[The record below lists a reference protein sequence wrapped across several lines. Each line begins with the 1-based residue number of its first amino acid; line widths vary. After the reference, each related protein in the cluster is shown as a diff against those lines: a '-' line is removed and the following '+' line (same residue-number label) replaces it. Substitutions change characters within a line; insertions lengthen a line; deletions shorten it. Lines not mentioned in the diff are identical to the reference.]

1 VICGLANA
9 LWLAGCLPELARFRH
24 ATTRVRE
31 EQKKI
36 LFRLLRS
43 ESEFAKQHDFSLI
56 KTVHDYQQA
65 VPLRRFEDFQPWIDR
80 IASGERNVL
89 TAERVK
95 LLEPTSGSSGAT
107 KLIPYTA
114 SLQREFQRGIRAWIA
129 DLFLHDPQLMFGP
142 AYWSVSPPVAREK
155 TAGGI
160 PIGFEDDSAYVGG
173 WQRRLVQAVT
183 VKTPTSDVRL
193 ISIWNPTFLSLQA
206 DRLPALPNLR
216 VISCW
221 TDANAVAPAAHL
233 ARLFPQARIQGKGLI
248 ATEGFI
254 SFPMSGNDGT
264 ALAIRSHFLEFIP
277 LGSEQALLAD
287 ELDAGQQ
294 YAVVIS
300 TGGGLY
306 RYQLD
311 DVIELVGRVG
321 QCPLIRFVGRQGLV
335 SDWFGEKLNEAF
347 VAGVLRETFEV
358 FDVAPSFA
366 MLACDTDIPAYVL
379 YIDGEIPEDAAD
391 DIDARLRRAF
401 HYDYA
406 RFLGQL
412 QPLRIAHVPCA
423 AEIYQQFCMRDGQK
437 AGDIKPLAL
446 DRRNGWTEIFSS
458 PTGIC
463 RSTHAFL

>member
-1 VICGLANA
+1 VICGLANS
-9 LWLAGCLPELARFRH
+9 LWLAGCLPELGRFRR
-24 ATTRVRE
+24 ATNRVRE
-31 EQKKI
+31 EQEKI
-36 LFRLLRS
+36 LFRLLRG
-43 ESEFAKQHDFSLI
+43 ESEFAEQHDFSLI
-56 KTVHDYQQA
+56 RTVHDYQQA
-65 VPLRRFEDFQPWIDR
+65 VPLRRYEDFEPWIDR
-80 IASGERNVL
+80 IAAGEKHVL
-89 TAERVK
+89 TADPVE
-95 LLEPTSGSSGAT
+95 LFEPTSGSSGAT

-129 DLFLHDPQLMFGP
+129 DLFLHDPQLMLGQ
-142 AYWSVSPPVAREK
+142 AYWSVSPPVARRK

-160 PIGFEDDSAYVGG
+160 PIGFDDDSAYVGG

-183 VKTPTSDVRL
+183 VKAPTSDVRL

-221 TDANAVAPAAHL
+221 TDANAAAPAANL
-233 ARLFPQARIQGKGLI
+233 AKLFPRARIQGKGLI

-277 LGSEQALLAD
+277 LGSETPLLAD
-287 ELDAGQQ
+287 QLDAGQQ

-311 DVIELVGRVG
+311 DVIEVVGRTG
-321 QCPLIRFVGRQGLV
+321 QCPLIRFVGRQGLI

-347 VAGVLRETFEV
+347 VAGVLRESLVE
-358 FDVAPSFA
+358 PRFA

-379 YIDGEIPEDAAD
+379 YIDGEIPDNAALE
-391 DIDARLRRAF
+391 IDTCLRRAF

-412 QPLRIAHVPCA
+412 KPLRICRVPRA
-423 AEIYQQFCMRDGQK
+423 AEIYQQFCMRSGQK

-446 DRRNGWTEIFSS
+446 DRRNGWTRVFAVSLAAE
-458 PTGIC
+458 PV
-463 RSTHAFL
+463 R

>member
-1 VICGLANA
+1 VICGLANS
-9 LWLAGCLPELARFRH
+9 LWLAGCLPELARFRR
-24 ATTRVRE
+24 ATKHVRG
-31 EQKKI
+31 EQEKI
-36 LFRLLRS
+36 LFRLLRG
-43 ESEFAKQHDFSLI
+43 ESDFAKQHDFSLI

-65 VPLRRFEDFQPWIDR
+65 VPLRRYEDFQPWIDR
-80 IASGERNVL
+80 ITAGEKNVL
-89 TAERVK
+89 TAERVN
-95 LLEPTSGSSGAT
+95 LFEPTSGSSGAT

-129 DLFLHDPQLMFGP
+129 DLFLHDPQLMFGQ
-142 AYWSVSPPVAREK
+142 AYWSVSPPVARRN

-160 PIGFEDDSAYVGG
+160 PIGFDDDSAYVGG
-173 WQRRLVQAVT
+173 WHRRLVQAVT
-183 VKTPTSDVRL
+183 VHAPTSDVRL

-221 TDANAVAPAAHL
+221 TDANAAAPAAHL
-233 ARLFPQARIQGKGLI
+233 AKLFPQARIQGKGLI

-254 SFPMSGNDGT
+254 SFPMSGHEGT

-277 LGSEQALLAD
+277 LDSETPLLAD

-294 YAVVIS
+294 YAVVIT

-311 DVIELVGRVG
+311 DVIEVVGRVG

-347 VAGVLRETFEV
+347 VAGVLRESLVE
-358 FDVAPSFA
+358 PSFA

-379 YIDGEIPEDAAD
+379 YIDGEIPDGAAAD
-391 DIDARLRRAF
+391 IDVRLRQNF

-412 QPLRIAHVPCA
+412 QPLRIHRVAGA
-423 AEIYQQFCMRDGQK
+423 AKMYQQFCMGSGQK

-446 DRRNGWTEIFSS
+446 DRRNGWSRVFASCGSTTS
-458 PTGIC
+458 P
-463 RSTHAFL
+463 RSTSHA